1 MQLDV
6 TESQETL
13 DGKVA
18 QALELFGRIDV
29 LVNNAGY
36 VMSGVW
42 EEVSHEHTIEQFNT
56 NVFGVLN
63 LTRAILPHMRS
74 RRSGTIVFISS
85 IAGWRGAAA
94 MGPYSSSKFALEGAV
109 ESLHKEVRDLNIET
123 LLVVLGMFRT
133 NILMPERKQVI
144 RTQAHEDYDSVIGAL
159 KSRHEKTMGK
169 QPGDPQVAVERIV
182 DMVTRQ
188 GTMSGVK
195 SLPLRMA
202 LGSDALSIIRQECE
216 ETLKSLE
223 SFQQFSRSTDF
234 SEAEI
239 IQTFQ

>member
-1 MQLDV
+1 M
-6 TESQETL
+6 
-13 DGKVA
+13 
-18 QALELFGRIDV
+18 
-29 LVNNAGY
+29 
-36 VMSGVW
+36 
-42 EEVSHEHTIEQFNT
+42 
-56 NVFGVLN
+56 
-63 LTRAILPHMRS
+63 
-74 RRSGTIVFISS
+74 SS

-94 MGPYSSSKFALEGAV
+94 MGPYSSSKFALEGMLLFLLFLIPCGAHTFILLGAV
-109 ESLHKEVRDLNIET
+109 ESLQKEVQNLNIEI

-133 NILMPERKQVI
+133 NILMPERRKVI
-144 RTQAHEDYDSVIGAL
+144 RTQAHEDYDAMIDAL
-159 KSRHEKTMGK
+159 HARHENTMSR

-202 LGSDALSIIRQECE
+202 LGSDALAIIRQECE

-223 SFQQFSRSTDF
+223 SFQQFSWSTDF

-239 IQTFQ
+239 IQRFE